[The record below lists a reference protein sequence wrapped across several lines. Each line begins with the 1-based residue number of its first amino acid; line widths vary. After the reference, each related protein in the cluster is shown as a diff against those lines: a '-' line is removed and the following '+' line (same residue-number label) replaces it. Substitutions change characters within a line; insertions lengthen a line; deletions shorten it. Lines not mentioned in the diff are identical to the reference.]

1 MGEWKNDKRS
11 GFGIS
16 ERSNGMKYEGE
27 WLNNRRHGYGCTMF
41 PDGTKEEGK
50 YKNNILVRGIR
61 NEHLLTSQFHV
72 SSSVDFSGIMHL
84 ELRASTGLSKELV
97 FVP

>member
-1 MGEWKNDKRS
+1 I

-50 YKNNILVRGIR
+50 YKNNVLIQLLHYTFKPVWKIKLVRKCR
-61 NEHLLTSQFHV
+61 E
-72 SSSVDFSGIMHL
+72 
-84 ELRASTGLSKELV
+84 
-97 FVP
+97 